1 MVFSLVWHF
10 IRGPRKMD
18 DEKNKNVSRRLKPTC
33 PRNVFLARIRN
44 LKRQIDN
51 EFASINRAAI
61 GE

>member
-1 MVFSLVWHF
+1 M
-10 IRGPRKMD
+10 G
-18 DEKNKNVSRRLKPTC
+18 DEKNKNASRRPKPTC
-33 PRNVFLARIRN
+33 PRNAFLARIRN